1 MIAFQLSEAADLMQ
15 GRLLGDD
22 ARFDAVGTDTRTLGA
37 GDLFV
42 AIRGPHFDG
51 HDFLSV
57 AARQGAAGALVER
70 DVDSLLPLIRVEDS
84 LRGLGEL
91 AAAWRDRAQ
100 AFVIGIT
107 GSNGK
112 TTLKEMCAAILE
124 QGHRVLATRGNLN
137 NDIGMP
143 LTLTRLQDEQFAV
156 IEMGANHAGEIRYLS
171 NIARPDVA
179 VLNNAGRAH
188 LEGFG
193 SLEGV
198 ARAKAEIIEG
208 LKEDGVFVFNADD
221 RFAALWRQL
230 AAGREQ
236 LGFGVQRPA
245 DVSSPQ
251 DSYRIDWDAQGF
263 VASFEVNAGAQHFE
277 VSMPLAGEH
286 NRMNALAAI
295 ASCQVAGI
303 DTLQMRAGLASLKPV
318 AGRLAPLAG
327 CGGAR
332 LIDDS
337 YNANPGSMS
346 LALTNLKRRQTE
358 GRKIAVL
365 GEMLELGE
373 HAEAAHR
380 VVGLEVAGLDVV
392 YTFGAGFAGAG
403 GADAHYDDISGF
415 DVSAF
420 ADSLAAG
427 DIVLIKGSNKVFWQ
441 HNFVNKLLEV
451 LAKRA
456 PNEFG

>member
-57 AARQGAAGALVER
+57 AARQGATGALVER

-263 VASFEVNAGAQHFE
+263 IASFEVNAGAQHFE

-337 YNANPGSMS
+337 YNANPDSVIA
-346 LALTNLKRRQTE
+346 ALKVLRVAPGRRTL
-358 GRKIAVL
+358 VL
-365 GEMLELGE
+365 GDLGELGPE
-373 HAEAAHR
+373 QQALHAELGRRASEAGIDRLLSCGSLSHAASESFEGESQHFESQEA
-380 VVGLEVAGLDVV
+380 LIEQI
-392 YTFGAGFAGAG
+392 G
-403 GADAHYDDISGF
+403 GQLSAD
-415 DVSAF
+415 
-420 ADSLAAG
+420 DS
-427 DIVLIKGSNKVFWQ
+427 VLIKGS
-441 HNFVNKLLEV
+441 
-451 LAKRA
+451 RA
-456 PNEFG
+456 SAMDRVVTALSAGGRAC